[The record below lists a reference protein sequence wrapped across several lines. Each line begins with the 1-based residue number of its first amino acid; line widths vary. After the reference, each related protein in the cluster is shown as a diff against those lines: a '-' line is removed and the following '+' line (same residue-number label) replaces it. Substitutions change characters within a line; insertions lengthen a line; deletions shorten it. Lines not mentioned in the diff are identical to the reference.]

1 MKITYYLNEKLLKL
15 SFKEKSKKKEK
26 KRATFS
32 HVRPCPLPPQSPLG
46 LVALG
51 LPSAPLKVLFSN
63 KSLSFGSSKI
73 APQEGAEQ

>member
-1 MKITYYLNEKLLKL
+1 MDLLNFHL
-15 SFKEKSKKKEK
+15 K

-32 HVRPCPLPPQSPLG
+32 HAPLCPLSPQSPLG

-51 LPSAPLKVLFSN
+51 VLSAPLKVLFSN

-73 APQEGAEQ
+73 APQEGTEQ